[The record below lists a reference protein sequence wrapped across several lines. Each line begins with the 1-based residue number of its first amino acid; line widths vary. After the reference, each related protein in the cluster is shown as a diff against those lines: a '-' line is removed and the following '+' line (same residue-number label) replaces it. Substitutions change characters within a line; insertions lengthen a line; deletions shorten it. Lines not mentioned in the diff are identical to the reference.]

1 MKKILITLISLALII
16 PGCAYHHDIVRM
28 PDSPLYSNAVIINNI
43 QYLPVLT
50 FCDYY
55 NLDWNWDLVS
65 QRIEIKRNGQSVVLR
80 PNSKLALLNNSA
92 REFNDKIEYKNGMAY
107 IPVESAIYISRRV
120 LGLREEPIPGKITHR
135 INSVVIDPGHGG
147 KDPGAVSRYGTREKD
162 VVLDVSK
169 RIKRELEKNGVKVY
183 MTRENDTF
191 IPLGERPKVAE
202 KKKADLFIS
211 VHANASRASRV
222 NGFEVYYLSEA
233 TDDNARAIAAAE
245 NASLQYENNVKSA
258 ENGELSKDPTLWD
271 LKLTEQRRQSK
282 GLAYYICNISSDAL
296 SMKKLGVKGARFAVL
311 KGAEVPAVLVEIGFL
326 TNKSEESKLKSSAF
340 REKIADAVAKSI
352 ISYKKEYERTNGF
365 SR

>member
-1 MKKILITLISLALII
+1 MRKTAVILILLALIM
-16 PGCAYHHDIVRM
+16 PGCAYHYDIVRM
-28 PDSPLYSNAVIINNI
+28 PESPLYSNAIIINNT
-43 QYLPVLT
+43 QYLPVLN

-55 NLDWNWDLVS
+55 NLDWDWDLVS
-65 QRIEIKRNGQSVVLR
+65 QRIEIKRNGQKIVLR
-80 PNSKLALLNNSA
+80 PNSKLALLNGKA
-92 REFNDKIEYKNGMAY
+92 YEFNDKVEYKNGMAY
-107 IPVESAIYISRRV
+107 IPAESAIYISKRV
-120 LGLREEPIPGKITHR
+120 LGLREEPISGKITHR
-135 INSVVIDPGHGG
+135 INSVVLDPGHGG
-147 KDPGAVSRYGTREKD
+147 KDPGAVSRYGTKEKD

-169 RIKRELEKNGVKVY
+169 RIKRKLEQNGIKVY

-191 IPLGERPKVAE
+191 IPLKERPRVAT

-222 NGFEVYYLSEA
+222 KGFEVYYLSEA

-245 NASLQYENNVKSA
+245 NASLQFENNITAA
-258 ENGELSKDPTLWD
+258 ENGEVSKDPTLWD

-352 ISYKKEYERTNGF
+352 ISYKKEYEKTNGF
-365 SR
+365 SQ